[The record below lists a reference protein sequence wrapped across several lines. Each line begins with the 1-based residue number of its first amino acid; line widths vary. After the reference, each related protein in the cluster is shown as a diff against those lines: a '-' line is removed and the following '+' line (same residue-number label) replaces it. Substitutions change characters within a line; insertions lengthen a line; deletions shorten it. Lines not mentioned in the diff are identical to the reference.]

1 MLEVLPVHV
10 QPHAVDVV
18 CGVCCMFA
26 FGLLDETFDV
36 ANPTLRS
43 VPVSRSAAPC
53 PVTVS
58 ARECCHGARSARGS
72 VSTASVQ
79 LVARRTSTCSLES
92 SLTRRTKVCIP
103 VSVPHPEVMIFC
115 CCCPRQSWFSIYLNC
130 LIAISCVSRVLTFF
144 LVIVVF
150 SVK

>member
-1 MLEVLPVHV
+1 MTASLFDIHNVVAKIRIAERALLEVLPVHV

-26 FGLLDETFDV
+26 FGLLDETYDV

-72 VSTASVQ
+72 VSTASAQ

-103 VSVPHPEVMIFC
+103 VSVPP
-115 CCCPRQSWFSIYLNC
+115 PRSHD
-130 LIAISCVSRVLTFF
+130 FF
-144 LVIVVF
+144 VVVALDKVGF
-150 SVK
+150 DLRFT

>member
-1 MLEVLPVHV
+1 MTASLFHIHNVVAKIRIAERALLEVLPVHV

-36 ANPTLRS
+36 ANPTLQS

-58 ARECCHGARSARGS
+58 ARECYHGARS
-72 VSTASVQ
+72 
-79 LVARRTSTCSLES
+79 LEG
-92 SLTRRTKVCIP
+92 P
-103 VSVPHPEVMIFC
+103 
-115 CCCPRQSWFSIYLNC
+115 
-130 LIAISCVSRVLTFF
+130 
-144 LVIVVF
+144 
-150 SVK
+150 